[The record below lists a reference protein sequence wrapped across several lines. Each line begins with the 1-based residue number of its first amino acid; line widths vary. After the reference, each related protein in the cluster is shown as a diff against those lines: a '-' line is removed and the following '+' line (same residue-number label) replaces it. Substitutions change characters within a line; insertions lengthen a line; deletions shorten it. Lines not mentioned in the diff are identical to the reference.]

1 MTLKEPT
8 ANDLIPELL
17 DKLSNYTDKFK
28 DRIKVDS
35 IFNEFDESAR
45 GELNKFIK
53 MSQTRYKSVKS
64 GNSLQNLYN
73 NQKSKYDKLT
83 NNILKDVFYNTNE
96 IETENKKLFKKPDK
110 KNNQELIDL
119 RQQIIL
125 KTKNYS
131 KSELRNRERLDKIL
145 ARKKANKE
153 TPNFFSRLDFIY
165 EPKSIKRKSPKKI
178 QEVEKEESEDDE
190 NDYIEP
196 LEEQKN
202 FFENIMNEDSKQFN
216 DNLQEYKDY
225 LSYLKATYKDGDSLK
240 KNKNETNEKFQ
251 FLTENVKLL
260 SYKEEEN
267 LDLKPKKK
275 EEPRIDVRKLMKYT
289 KRGRRSAKYFSSR
302 HYNSN
307 RLNKKKEINNL
318 KNKRPKTSH
327 KINFSPYD
335 KLYNNYNSDMDLL
348 NDNKSQN
355 NTFNLSSTIG
365 FSNFKNTIKT
375 VKNEAQKS
383 KLLDNNF
390 DKKWDTMEEFFKNNN
405 LQKLSRPETAK
416 AIFNNNIIDFDDNSW
431 RKKKR
436 NITSALSKNSTLNN
450 KEEINEDNRNF
461 LKEIRNFSQ
470 KSKLINNPKISIYLR
485 PKGGFKNKKV
495 KKGIFK
501 TNDQY
506 TYKGKELTEK
516 ELAKQMMK
524 KRENELEDEVCEK
537 IRTNLNNED
546 EGEDIQLN
554 YQVNG
559 EKIKVNSQFDPYN
572 EFLEFKNII
581 KQREEEIK
589 RKNMEE
595 LRLKN
600 LKNVNKK
607 IKKIRTENLDMR
619 TNAFMNKF
627 GQKKND
633 INENKDINIIFKEKL

>member
-73 NQKSKYDKLT
+73 NQKSKYEKLT
-83 NNILKDVFYNTNE
+83 NNILKDIFYNTNE
-96 IETENKKLFKKPDK
+96 IETENKKLLKKPDK

-225 LSYLKATYKDGDSLK
+225 LSYLKSTYKDGDSLK

-537 IRTNLNNED
+537 IRNNLNNED